1 MTIPHPKMASQR
13 SHIKSI
19 LMALICASTLV
30 AALLACATQEEDMP
44 QQTPVTAPTHVAMQ
58 DETAILDR
66 VENLAEQNAALRAEL
81 GDLKNEENAA
91 LRPTATPT
99 PLARFIPATPSGP
112 GICGR
117 TPEVQQALIET
128 LKIAS
133 CRLITEHELYRIR
146 DLPDIRAPELRAGDF
161 SGLVNLD
168 SLSVQVRTLEGINP
182 PMIPA
187 GAFTGSRIKQ
197 LAISASN
204 DSDTH
209 ATFEDGAFD
218 GGHIQ
223 SLSIYLAGGG
233 PLYDGYGELAGYR
246 NPGRLPDSLPESLT
260 WLRVSGD
267 LRSLDWRIFQAL
279 LALEYLSLIHD
290 QERSQGTPPAV
301 VIALPTDAFDDNP
314 RLRGLELV
322 GDSSW
327 VTGTFR
333 LSTGLLAQHEHLAHV
348 AISKL
353 ILRGPQ
359 TDGLP
364 IQIHPDSP
372 AATYVAEQ
380 GLRNW
385 SDWQS
390 GGAFRLSAVSLP
402 GR

>member
-1 MTIPHPKMASQR
+1 MKN
-13 SHIKSI
+13 I

-44 QQTPVTAPTHVAMQ
+44 QQTPVTAPTHVATQ
-58 DETAILDR
+58 DVSAILER
-66 VENLAEQNAALRAEL
+66 VENLAEQNDALRAEL
-81 GDLKNEENAA
+81 EDLKNEEDSDPRPTA
-91 LRPTATPT
+91 RPTATPT
-99 PLARFIPATPSGP
+99 PPARFISATPSGP

-117 TPEVQQALIET
+117 TPEIQQALIER

-168 SLSVQVRTLEGINP
+168 SLSVQVRTWEGINP

-218 GGHIQ
+218 GAHIQ

-279 LALEYLSLIHD
+279 PELEYLSLIHH
-290 QERSQGTPPAV
+290 QERSQGTSRAV
-301 VIALPTDAFDDNP
+301 VIALPTDAFADNP

-322 GDSSW
+322 SDSSW
-327 VTGTFR
+327 GTGTFR

-353 ILRGPQ
+353 VLRGPQ
-359 TDGLP
+359 TGGLP

-372 AATYVAEQ
+372 AATYVVEQ
-380 GLRNW
+380 GLRDW
-385 SDWQS
+385 SDWQT
-390 GGAFRLSAVSLP
+390 GRDFRLSAASFP